1 MMTVLS
7 HRALVKSFWMSE
19 VGGDRLSQTQRPL
32 GARPLLPSEASPSD
46 SQAAGERGRGPG
58 HGAQNHRRQKVREV
72 NGKADKGTI
81 NFQGLLTPPSETPDF
96 PLTQQ
101 PRTAPSPPEK
111 HSHGCSTGEVG
122 GQPCA
127 TKVAFFVFFSYWPP
141 PAPDW
146 ISRGLGWPT
155 SHCHEPPSALTVGPC
170 VAHLYLVTVS
180 GELATVGDIRRH
192 LDTNPQPT
200 ALSLHLSPS
209 CLHLSSQL
217 LYSFLLGSLPEH

>member
-1 MMTVLS
+1 MTVLS

-101 PRTAPSPPEK
+101 PRTAPSPLEK

-127 TKVAFFVFFSYWPP
+127 TKVAFFVFFNIGPHLHPTGLAVALAGP
-141 PAPDW
+141 PATAMNHPRL
-146 ISRGLGWPT
+146 SQLARAWPT
-155 SHCHEPPSALTVGPC
+155 CIWLLSQGNWL
-170 VAHLYLVTVS
+170 LLVTLE
-180 GELATVGDIRRH
+180 GTLTQIRSPRH
-192 LDTNPQPT
+192 
-200 ALSLHLSPS
+200 
-209 CLHLSSQL
+209 
-217 LYSFLLGSLPEH
+217 